1 MNNWNH
7 YPPEFLQAIAQFNQG
22 EYYACHDT
30 LEALW
35 MEAIEP
41 ERTLYQGL
49 LQMAVAGYH
58 LGNGNQRGAILLLG
72 EGLSRLRRC
81 QELPPGWDFG
91 GLIQQGQILLAHL
104 QAQHSCEFNLRL
116 LPL

>member
-1 MNNWNH
+1 MEL
-7 YPPEFLQAIAQFNQG
+7 PPEFVEAIHQFNQG

-49 LQMAVAGYH
+49 LQIAVAGYH
-58 LGNGNQRGAILLLG
+58 LGNGNHRGAILLLG
-72 EGLSRLRRC
+72 EGLNRLRRC
-81 QELPPGWDFG
+81 PELPSDWDFP
-91 GLIQQGQILLAHL
+91 GLMTQAQTLLKELQTQQTPSFYLQLLAL
-104 QAQHSCEFNLRL
+104 
-116 LPL
+116 

>member
-1 MNNWNH
+1 MND
-7 YPPEFLQAIAQFNQG
+7 YPPEFLQAINQFNCG

-35 MEAIEP
+35 MEAMEP

-49 LQMAVAGYH
+49 LQIAVAGYH
-58 LGNGNQRGAILLLG
+58 LGNDNQRGAVLLLG

-81 QELPPGWDFG
+81 PELPADWDFRE
-91 GLIQQGQILLAHL
+91 LIQQGQALLTTL
-104 QAQHSCEFNLRL
+104 QAQRPVGFNLKL
-116 LPL
+116 LTL

>member
-1 MNNWNH
+1 MPN
-7 YPPEFLQAIAQFNQG
+7 YPPEFFQAIAQFNQG

-35 MEAIEP
+35 MEAMEP

-49 LQMAVAGYH
+49 LQIAVAGYH
-58 LGNGNQRGAILLLG
+58 LGNGNQRGAVLLLG

-81 QELPPGWDFG
+81 PELPPAWNFAA
-91 GLIQQGQILLAHL
+91 LIQQGQVLLATL
-104 QAQHSCEFNLRL
+104 QAQQKPQFNLQL

>member
-1 MNNWNH
+1 MD
-7 YPPEFLQAIAQFNQG
+7 YPAEFAQAIAQFNQG

-35 MEAIEP
+35 MEAMEP

-49 LQMAVAGYH
+49 LQIAVAGYH
-58 LGNGNQRGAILLLG
+58 LGNGNHRGAILLLA

-81 QELPPGWDFG
+81 PELPPHWNFAQ
-91 GLIQQGQILLAHL
+91 LIT
-104 QAQHSCEFNLRL
+104 QAQTLLEQLQSQHNPQFNLQL